1 MIKSK
6 DKRYYRDEN
15 SGAIIFLETEESKQK
30 QKISRLESE
39 IHTLKDDLQQIK
51 SLLERIVN
59 GR

>member
-6 DKRYYRDEN
+6 DKRYYRDEK